1 MYVIKNEVV
10 KKTQYNE
17 LAKVNKVNNIN
28 TDYSDLVKKTD
39 YNTNL
44 MKLERKLLIMIMMII
59 LLLKNLIN

>member
-1 MYVIKNEVV
+1 MCVIKNEFV
-10 KKTQYNE
+10 KKTQHNE

>member
-1 MYVIKNEVV
+1 MCVIKNEVV

-17 LAKVNKVNNIN
+17 LAKVNKVNNID

>member
-1 MYVIKNEVV
+1 MCVIKNEVV